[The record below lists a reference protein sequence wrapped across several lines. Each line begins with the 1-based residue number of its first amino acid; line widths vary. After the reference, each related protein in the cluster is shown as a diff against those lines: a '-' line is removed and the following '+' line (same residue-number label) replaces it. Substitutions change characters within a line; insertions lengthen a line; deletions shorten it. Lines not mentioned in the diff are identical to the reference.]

1 LKLDEALWRAFDG
14 SVRATPLSK
23 HLGNQHDQQTH
34 GRRKTGG
41 VAEARIRDLLTNSP
55 ISTTLS
61 GMKNPL
67 DCKGRC
73 IQAENFFNKAIS
85 EMRPEWGYRSVY
97 VRGAKQ
103 GVIAEEQ
110 YPKLDDGFTGDP
122 VRIARD
128 QTHVYGQ
135 IKIPVSDKETGGIAY
150 EVWEVDYTYRQFQP
164 DSEWPVITFVG
175 SQPEREGWPDEGEF
189 ERWEEVQF
197 FNER

>member
-1 LKLDEALWRAFDG
+1 MKLDEALWRAFDG

-23 HLGNQHDQQTH
+23 HLGSQHDQQTH

-55 ISTTLS
+55 ISATLS

-164 DSEWPVITFVG
+164 DSEWPVITFVD